1 MKKIQ
6 EKKWYDCPKCG
17 KKLLKYDDEKVKSAQ
32 VYIKCKNCKEEV
44 EIKIN

>member
-1 MKKIQ
+1 MAENKKT
-6 EKKWYDCPKCG
+6 WFDCPKCR
-17 KKLLKYDDEKVKSAQ
+17 KHLVKYDELKAKSAQ